1 MAKVGKV
8 LKWIVIVIVVAIVGI
23 FAFNTLQEK
32 VTGPPAQP
40 ANVSDLRSYNTALHT
55 YHQKYNKYPDT
66 LLQLGVA
73 ASGPAS
79 EQGAGVIG
87 SKLASG
93 VAHNYH
99 YTYSKTAQGYAIHA
113 DPGEAGNNMHLYTD
127 ESSEIRFRRKRPA
140 DRDSDVLQ

>member
-8 LKWIVIVIVVAIVGI
+8 LKWSLIVIIVLIGAL

-55 YHQKYNKYPDT
+55 YQRKYGHYPDT
-66 LLQLGVA
+66 LQQLGVGA
-73 ASGPAS
+73 NGPAS
-79 EQGAGVIG
+79 EQGAGLIG

-93 VAHNYH
+93 VAHGYH

-113 DPGEAGNNMHLYTD
+113 DPDDVGNNMHLYTD
-127 ESSEIRFRRKRPA
+127 ESSEIRFRRKKPA
-140 DRDSDVLQ
+140 ERESDVLQ